1 MFKWF
6 SSPYPFLFTFKR
18 NIIIASVF
26 GLLSFVLNA
35 LRLSETFAS
44 QHFLYPKYWVSI
56 GFGIVVFLS
65 IIFVFQIIPQ
75 LFIKPSKKNN
85 WIAADEIKLI
95 LLLFLVMIIFI
106 YIYFVGI
113 SYTPKFFFSQT
124 FITKLLL
131 YFFSASIPFS
141 FLVVWVNYTI
151 LLKQNLAKVKEHNHL
166 LQKIVKQV
174 ENKTQDKIIIPSN
187 TKKET
192 IEFNVNDLLFIKSE
206 GNYITIYE
214 KTDDTASHSLF
225 RASLHDVLQHL
236 IAFPQIIQV
245 HRSYIVNIRNISHTQ
260 GNARNY
266 QLFFENYDGSVPVS
280 RNKFKEFNQN
290 LEAIS

>member
-6 SSPYPFLFTFKR
+6 SNPYPFLFDFKR
-18 NIIIASVF
+18 NIILACVF
-26 GLLSFVLNA
+26 GLLSFGLNT
-35 LRLSETFAS
+35 LRLSETFAV
-44 QHFLYPKYWVSI
+44 QHFYLPAHWVSI
-56 GFGIVVFLS
+56 GFGFIVFIS
-65 IIFVFQIIPQ
+65 ILFVFQLVPA

-85 WIAADEIKLI
+85 WIVADEIKLI

-192 IEFNVNDLLFIKSE
+192 IEFNVNNLLFIKSE

-214 KTDDTASHSLF
+214 KTDDTVSHSLF
-225 RASLHDVLQHL
+225 RASLHDILQHL
-236 IAFPQIIQV
+236 TAYPQIMQV
-245 HRSYIVNIRNISHTQ
+245 HRSYLVNTHNIAHTQ

-266 QLFFENYDGSVPVS
+266 QLYFKNYDGFVPVS

-290 LEAIS
+290 LKAIS